1 MLEQAF
7 VDDCP
12 YGPDALFIDD
22 VTEVDVE
29 KSQVICRM
37 PVHDELPLT
46 RSQRVHPVR
55 HPRHV
60 NGGLMLH
67 VTGMLGFVH
76 AYYVFGLRHAEGWIG
91 YGAKIHGARF
101 ANLATPGTPLVLRG
115 WTTRVRKGST
125 TIVARYGFEFRQADK
140 LVYEGDQTAM
150 WLKVDEHGA
159 TARGGL
165 L

>member
-12 YGPDALFIDD
+12 YGPDALLIDD

-29 KSQVICRM
+29 RSRVVCRM

-67 VTGMLGFVH
+67 MTGMLGFVH
-76 AYYVFGLRHAEGWIG
+76 AYYVFGLRHAQGWIG

-125 TIVARYGFEFRQADK
+125 NIVARYGFEFLQGDK

-150 WLKVDEHGA
+150 WLKVDEHA
-159 TARGGL
+159 PARRGGL